1 MRQIL
6 FKAKKADDLHQWVYG
21 YLLPGDRIQEENGI
35 NIFIIIP
42 ETVCEFTGTYDKNG
56 NKVFE
61 GDIVKV
67 PASRRS
73 YSNWCQ
79 ITNKN
84 HGHVGDYVHRQV
96 VYGDSGLK
104 AFDNIIN
111 GFKLKDLPITEQ
123 QVEEIAKPRGKERT
137 EQYVLYHFSDIDEC
151 EVIGNIYDRK
161 V

>member
-42 ETVCEFTGTYDKNG
+42 ETVCEFTGAYDKNG

-67 PASRRS
+67 PASRLS
-73 YSNWCQ
+73 YSNWWQ
-79 ITNKN
+79 ETNKN
-84 HGHVGDYVHRQV
+84 HGFVGDYVHRQV
-96 VYGDSGLK
+96 VYDSFTVK
-104 AFDNIIN
+104 HHDDMVS
-111 GFKLKDLPITEQ
+111 GFKLKDLPITEEQ
-123 QVEEIAKPRGKERT
+123 TKEIAKPRGKERT
-137 EQYVLYHFSDIDEC
+137 EQYVNYHFRDIDEC
-151 EVIGNIYDRK
+151 EVIGNIHD
-161 V
+161 